1 MDGNETLRLSIR
13 HCVKMIISD
22 LEELQD
28 KKDDYSL
35 GERSGMVNALKTMQ
49 IALCHDWEDDDH
61 LRDYGLDI
69 DPEKYL

>member
-1 MDGNETLRLSIR
+1 MDRNETLRLSIR
-13 HCVKMIISD
+13 HCVKMIVND
-22 LEELQD
+22 LEEIQN

-49 IALCHDWEDDDH
+49 IAFEHDWEDDDH
-61 LRDYGLDI
+61 LRDYGLDF

>member
-1 MDGNETLRLSIR
+1 MDGNEALRLSIR
-13 HCVKMIISD
+13 HCIKMIISD
-22 LEELQD
+22 LEELQE

-49 IALCHDWEDDDH
+49 LALGHDWEDDDH